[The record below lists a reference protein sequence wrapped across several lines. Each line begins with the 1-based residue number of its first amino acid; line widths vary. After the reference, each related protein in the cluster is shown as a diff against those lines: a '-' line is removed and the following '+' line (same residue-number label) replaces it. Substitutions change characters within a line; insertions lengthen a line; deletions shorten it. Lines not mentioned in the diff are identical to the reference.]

1 LCGLFG
7 ISEPKFTLIVNAP
20 QSLKLPLRHT
30 IVTSV
35 NTQNVKQACRSVRAL
50 VNDLSKVYP
59 RRTSGMP
66 KQSQYSKL
74 SASLFGTVKL
84 KPSFDLIE
92 SKLDLKIP

>member
-1 LCGLFG
+1 LL
-7 ISEPKFTLIVNAP
+7 P
-20 QSLKLPLRHT
+20 QL
-30 IVTSV
+30 

-59 RRTSGMP
+59 HRTSGMP

-92 SKLDLKIP
+92 SKLGLKIP